1 MKIADKVLAELKAR
15 YEQIYKH
22 KILDA
27 THTANGINE
36 LKTIQQKA
44 TQYVNQL
51 DVATQIIDIT
61 KRIDTVICPWLET
74 NIPDAVLDDVA
85 RISIEFTGNSEY
97 DDDGSFHWYTSCNN
111 VEIEAPVLNDE
122 QIVQLNKTIKKH
134 IDSSWNDKFMVNP
147 EHYEFTQVVVIID
160 LKLVRQ
166 YIQYQSI
173 TLEEVVSAYQV
184 THA

>member
-15 YEQIYKH
+15 YEQIYKQ
-22 KILDA
+22 KIRDA
-27 THTANGINE
+27 THVANGINE
-36 LKTIQQKA
+36 LKVIQQEA
-44 TQYVNQL
+44 TSYVNQL

-61 KRIDTVICPWLET
+61 KRIDAVIQPWLET

-85 RISIEFTGNSEY
+85 NITIEFLGDSEY
-97 DDDGSFHWYTSCNN
+97 NDDGSAHWYTTCNK
-111 VEIEAPVLNDE
+111 IAIDAPAFNDE
-122 QIVQLNKTIKKH
+122 KIAQLNKTIKKH

-166 YIQYQSI
+166 FIQYQSI

-184 THA
+184 THT